1 MPSIP
6 FRAVRRLPRRL
17 SPLRI
22 RRIFRAGLPPFAP
35 RGSRHILIPRR
46 SRLTDLI
53 FFFSLLSLQ
62 KVSKGNSVPTALFMT
77 DGKPV
82 EITLTLTGKGLGAD
96 LWGISF
102 PLS

>member
-53 FFFSLLSLQ
+53 FSLVSLQ

-82 EITLTLTGKGLGAD
+82 EITLTLTGKG
-96 LWGISF
+96 
-102 PLS
+102 